1 MALGNSHGLG
11 DGPDWSAQAIIQAMF
26 DLQPPIDFAEV
37 SGQRAKTE
45 HKRYARLAADF
56 VYFRHEERRNEE
68 QLNIDLAGYVSL
80 IMVVNNV
87 ASQHHELTPF
97 PSSREEFVLREFID

>member
-1 MALGNSHGLG
+1 
-11 DGPDWSAQAIIQAMF
+11 MF

-68 QLNIDLAGYVSL
+68 QLNINLAGYVG
-80 IMVVNNV
+80 
-87 ASQHHELTPF
+87 
-97 PSSREEFVLREFID
+97 